1 MRRAAGMGEG
11 GIHLGPIYFVSQ
23 VGVTAKCNLDLLNE
37 RLPNTPHPQGRPSSA
52 PKEKIK
58 NRKKN
63 IFFKEKKGTLLLEFA
78 LRAELLR
85 LGSFS
90 EPQHAEA
97 ANMNDASMFHGSRA
111 YVAAAGSR
119 T

>member
-1 MRRAAGMGEG
+1 M
-11 GIHLGPIYFVSQ
+11 
-23 VGVTAKCNLDLLNE
+23 
-37 RLPNTPHPQGRPSSA
+37 
-52 PKEKIK
+52 
-58 NRKKN
+58 
-63 IFFKEKKGTLLLEFA
+63 EFA

-90 EPQHAEA
+90 EPRHAEA